1 MIAEARDM
9 IAVIGLEKRLGQVRE
24 QLAGRIIAG
33 QTVTP
38 QDIADAEQ
46 RVQATVKRDFYTA
59 GTRQVVKPAQAGISD
74 EQDFADRG
82 QRLAE
87 HAVWVAHRRLLAL
100 PLVGDPAYAEHP
112 DAAG

>member
-9 IAVIGLEKRLGQVRE
+9 IAVIGLEKRLGKVRE
-24 QLAGRIIAG
+24 QLAERIIAG
-33 QTVTP
+33 QAVTP
-38 QDIADAEQ
+38 QDVADAEQ
-46 RVQATVKRDFYTA
+46 QAQATIKRDFYTP

-74 EQDFADRG
+74 DQDFADRG

-87 HAVWVAHRRLLAL
+87 HAVWVAHRGLLAL
-100 PLVGDPAYAEHP
+100 PLVGDPAVAERP